1 MKKNTFLTLSLL
13 ICTFLVQAQTLW
25 NAQKANEW
33 YAKQPFLF
41 GPNYNPANAINQ
53 LEMFQADTF
62 DPATIDRE
70 LGWAED
76 MGINT
81 ARVFLQDLLWQQ
93 DAEGFKKRLDTF
105 LNICQ
110 KHKIRPMLVLFDSCW
125 DPFPVAG
132 KQREPRPGVH
142 NSGWVQSPGA
152 AALTDISQYERL
164 KDYVQGVVGAFAN
177 DNRILAWDVWNEPDN
192 TNTNSYGQLE
202 PTNKA
207 QIITRLLPQ
216 VFAWARSAKP
226 TQPLTSGVWQPWV
239 NDWSDAKK
247 WSAIEK
253 VQLEQSDIISFHHYG
268 DVAMFE
274 KLCNNLQKLGKP
286 VICTEFLARGVKSDF
301 KTHLPVA
308 KKMKVGMMNWGFVV
322 GKTQTN
328 LPWDSWQKPYINGK
342 QPDIFHHEILLD
354 NGRAIYPEEID
365 VIKGVM
371 KK

>member
-1 MKKNTFLTLSLL
+1 MKKNLFLTLSLL
-13 ICTFLVQAQTLW
+13 ICTFLVQAQTVW
-25 NAQKANEW
+25 TAQKANDW

-93 DAEGFKKRLDTF
+93 DAEGFKKRLDSF

-125 DPFPVAG
+125 DPFPVLG

-164 KDYVQGVVGAFAN
+164 KEYVQGVVGAFAN

-216 VFAWARSAKP
+216 VFTWARAVKP

-239 NDWSDAKK
+239 NDWSDKNK

-268 DVAMFE
+268 EVVMFE
-274 KLCNNLQKLGKP
+274 KLCNNLQKLNRP

-308 KKMKVGMMNWGFVV
+308 KKLKVGMMNWGFVV

-328 LPWDSWQKPYINGK
+328 LPWDSWQKPYVNGNK
-342 QPDIFHHEILLD
+342 PDIFHHEILLD
-354 NGRAIYPEEID
+354 NGRAIYSEEVD